1 MEQTYDMKK
10 KTGKYLIV
18 HFILWLLATV
28 GSFFSMMA
36 FLQMLSRIYGA
47 YAMSGNFDY
56 RSYMGSVSLQQV
68 MVLPAGLLTVVAVI
82 AGTEL
87 IYRYG
92 RTEPERIWK
101 FYSIILGVEFAILF
115 LALKV

>member
-18 HFILWLLATV
+18 HFILWLVANV
-28 GSFFSMMA
+28 GSFLSMLA
-36 FLQMLSRIYGA
+36 FLQMMSRIYTA
-47 YAMSGNFDY
+47 YAMSGYDY
-56 RSYMGSVSLQQV
+56 RTYMGSVSLQQF
-68 MVLPAGLLTVVAVI
+68 MVLPAGLLTLVTLI

-92 RTEPERIWK
+92 RTDPERIWR
-101 FYSIILGVEFAILF
+101 FYSIIIGIEFAILF
-115 LALKV
+115 LALKI